1 MSQYYAAVDLHS
13 NQSVLVLIDERDQQ
27 VWKGRLANDLELIL
41 MALMPYRK
49 QVSAVAVEST
59 YNLY

>member
-27 VWKGRLANDLELIL
+27 VWKGRLANDLELIF

>member
-1 MSQYYAAVDLHS
+1 MSSYYAAVDLHS

-41 MALMPYRK
+41 RALMPYRK

-59 YNLY
+59 YNW